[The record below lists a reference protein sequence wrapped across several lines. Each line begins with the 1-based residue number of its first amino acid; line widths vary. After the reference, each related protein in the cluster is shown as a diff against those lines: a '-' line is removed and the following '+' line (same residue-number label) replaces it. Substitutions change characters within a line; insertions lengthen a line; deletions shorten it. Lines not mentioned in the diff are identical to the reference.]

1 MVSEPHGVPG
11 RQGPFPR
18 LSRDD
23 DGRDSW
29 NSVSESMISYYR
41 VFIGAIATAWGSKY

>member
-23 DGRDSW
+23 DGRDSG
-29 NSVSESMISYYR
+29 NSVSKIDDIILPGIYRSYCHSL
-41 VFIGAIATAWGSKY
+41 G